1 MAARNGKCTVP
12 GFVYNRRKVI
22 AAIVSFFI
30 FFETRPI
37 CLARAG
43 IGLCRQ
49 RSPFCAGGE
58 GGACGTNIVGKAAL
72 ATFSASAGS
81 IGRAHF
87 ALIASGG
94 DARLRRGS
102 KGSLS
107 KRGVRLRI
115 QRRPCQGTAQAARCS
130 RKRPCFLVLIW
141 TLQVVC
147 EQPQQVLHSLTNW
160 FMMPDHPTWAGHW

>member
-12 GFVYNRRKVI
+12 GFVYKRRKVI

-37 CLARAG
+37 CLARPG

-58 GGACGTNIVGKAAL
+58 RDACGADVVGKAVRA
-72 ATFSASAGS
+72 AFSAWARS
-81 IGRAHF
+81 IGRAHY
-87 ALIASGG
+87 ASIASGG

-102 KGSLS
+102 KGSS
-107 KRGVRLRI
+107 IKSGVRLRI
-115 QRRPCQGTAQAARCS
+115 QRRPCQGVRPKQRGVLENAPVFWFLSGRFKWSANS
-130 RKRPCFLVLIW
+130 RNKFCIR
-141 TLQVVC
+141 
-147 EQPQQVLHSLTNW
+147 
-160 FMMPDHPTWAGHW
+160 